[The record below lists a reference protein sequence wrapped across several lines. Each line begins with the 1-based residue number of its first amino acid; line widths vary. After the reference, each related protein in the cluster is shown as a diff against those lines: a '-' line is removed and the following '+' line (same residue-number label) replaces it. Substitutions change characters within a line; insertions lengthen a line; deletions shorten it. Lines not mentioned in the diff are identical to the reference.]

1 MEQYDSQ
8 RLCKNTSILA
18 QGMLRIE
25 GQRKLRLYAG
35 VYSAVEIG
43 WNAVGWLVFCFCF
56 LKGHGFQCVWVAS
69 V

>member
-1 MEQYDSQ
+1 MVCFKSEGSNAVEQYDSQ

-43 WNAVGWLVFCFCF
+43 WNAVGWLVFLF
-56 LKGHGFQCVWVAS
+56 LLS
-69 V
+69 